1 MGARPLCP
9 FVLSLLATQ
18 PRRAHEVARALGGA
32 ATGYQEALTTLDRL
46 RDGGLVRRRAAAAG
60 PLYQITRR
68 GRAELRLQRLL
79 WASLMSATPRA
90 RLCSSDG
97 CEPDRRLRRRE

>member
-1 MGARPLCP
+1 LCP

-32 ATGYQEALTTLDRL
+32 APGREADRYQDALTTLGRL
-46 RDGGLVRRRAAAAG
+46 RDGGLVRRRAVAAG
-60 PLYQITRR
+60 PLYKITRR

-79 WASLMSATPRA
+79 WA
-90 RLCSSDG
+90 RLIRG
-97 CEPDRRLRRRE
+97 

>member
-1 MGARPLCP
+1 LNARIGVRPLCP

-18 PRRAHEVARALGGA
+18 PRRAHEVARALGGSA
-32 ATGYQEALTTLDRL
+32 SGRTADRYQEALTTLDRL

-79 WASLMSATPRA
+79 WAGLIPPS
-90 RLCSSDG
+90 
-97 CEPDRRLRRRE
+97 CERR